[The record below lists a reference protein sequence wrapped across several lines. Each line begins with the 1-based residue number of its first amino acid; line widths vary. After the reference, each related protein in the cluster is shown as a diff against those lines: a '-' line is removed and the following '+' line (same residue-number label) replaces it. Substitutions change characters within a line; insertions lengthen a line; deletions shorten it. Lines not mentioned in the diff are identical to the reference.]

1 MSDLYGLTFEAMP
14 NNLVNYGTTDNGIAV
29 IELASDSGGEP
40 LQGDATAVNTYTHGM
55 FRDFD
60 EAIIR
65 ARFDDKVTAIV
76 ITGAGEKFFS
86 AGASIKMLNSVSVS
100 YTHLTLPTKLEV

>member
-1 MSDLYGLTFEAMP
+1 M
-14 NNLVNYGTTDNGIAV
+14 
-29 IELASDSGGEP
+29 
-40 LQGDATAVNTYTHGM
+40 NTYTHGM

-86 AGASIKMLNSVSVS
+86 AGASIKMLNSVSPGFK
-100 YTHLTLPTKLEV
+100 YNFCLPPTKPSLASSRRRRLSSRPSTATLSAAV